1 MAKNLFFYT
10 LHNKPIFALKSPI
23 FQFHSLPAASN
34 AADRIATLQ
43 NGFISN
49 QNIPNI
55 PRRRHSSPN
64 NSIVYHRELLQM
76 SLYGHF

>member
-23 FQFHSLPAASN
+23 FQFHFLPTASN

-43 NGFISN
+43 NGFTSN
-49 QNIPNI
+49 QNIPNT
-55 PRRRHSSPN
+55 PHHRHSAPN
-64 NSIVYHRELLQM
+64 NNQ
-76 SLYGHF
+76 